1 MNYHNYESDPN
12 SQRLGGNCLVCG
24 SDYSNPCHGSEPMS
38 RPDDMVMNGLVNKMP
53 RSEREEC
60 DRKFGVT
67 PPAMSKRYTI
77 EWVDKNHWAPGMPR
91 IMDSENK
98 LFAICD
104 DIDAADIILLALNQH
119 QAGSNGNLAI
129 NSIKEVM
136 LGHRDPDSSNYNEC
150 EKAGEECMWCVDAEK
165 AISELTDQAGSTYA
179 TELESSLDRM
189 QKMYSEL
196 AKKTAPQAGSIST
209 VTETEI
215 IRACNLAGLPYTD
228 WQKIRAYLPVFAPT
242 EAQSLE
248 DKT

>member
-1 MNYHNYESDPN
+1 M
-12 SQRLGGNCLVCG
+12 CG

-119 QAGSNGNLAI
+119 QAGSISREDHEKLIVLAI
-129 NSIKEVM
+129 KHCPKDHHDWDAVLE
-136 LGHRDPDSSNYNEC
+136 LSSDFEPEN
-150 EKAGEECMWCVDAEK
+150 K
-165 AISELTDQAGSTYA
+165 S
-179 TELESSLDRM
+179 
-189 QKMYSEL
+189 
-196 AKKTAPQAGSIST
+196 
-209 VTETEI
+209 
-215 IRACNLAGLPYTD
+215 
-228 WQKIRAYLPVFAPT
+228 
-242 EAQSLE
+242 
-248 DKT
+248 